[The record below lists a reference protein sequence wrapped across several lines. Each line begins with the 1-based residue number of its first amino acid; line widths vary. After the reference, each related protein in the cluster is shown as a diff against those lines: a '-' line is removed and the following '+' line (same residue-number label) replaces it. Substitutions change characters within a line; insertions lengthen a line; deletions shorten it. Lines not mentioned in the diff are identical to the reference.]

1 MDLNDSLSQLENAQL
16 VRRLTDSDLAYI
28 FKHTLTQESVYV
40 SMLKA
45 RRAEIHR
52 QVAEAMES
60 QGVDGVEQN
69 AAMLALHFERAGVDD
84 KAFTYAAL
92 AGDVASRAYAHQE
105 ALDFYARAIAIARRV
120 RKPEWNARV
129 RAVYSQRGRVLE
141 ISGDH
146 LAAMENYRAMMA
158 LAREMGDITMEADGL
173 VHLLTTEGIV
183 ANSSDPAQL
192 ERALELARQS
202 GDSELVGR
210 ALWNIGLSMRFRDPR
225 RSAGYFRQTLEHARA
240 SGLRE
245 LAAYALLDL
254 AGALQGA
261 GEWRRTNEYS
271 QEALEEFR
279 ALDNKPMIA
288 NSLGMLAEGYYAR
301 GKAEPARAAAEEGA
315 RIGYAIENPWGIGYN
330 EWVLLQLDVDAG
342 EFDRMLANAGHVI
355 EITQKLGISLF
366 VGLTHMVMGRAYVEL
381 GQLEHARSMVQ
392 AALQEL
398 ATFEIPFWFNVING
412 LDARILLLQGHFEQA
427 RAILTRLWDGTWGE
441 NSNLF
446 ELATMGPSLAELM
459 IRDSQMEEGLAFGDS
474 LIERLE
480 TEEMFMPT
488 AEMYYER
495 SLIQNALGNS
505 KQAELDLQRSLSITQ
520 RAQNR
525 LLEIRVHAALEQ
537 LYLQG
542 ADRDQAR
549 AENQHARALIQTIIG
564 NISDLALRKS
574 FLERQ
579 DVIQILNS
587 K

>member
-1 MDLNDSLSQLENAQL
+1 MD
-16 VRRLTDSDLAYI
+16 
-28 FKHTLTQESVYV
+28 
-40 SMLKA
+40 
-45 RRAEIHR
+45 
-52 QVAEAMES
+52 
-60 QGVDGVEQN
+60 
-69 AAMLALHFERAGVDD
+69 
-84 KAFTYAAL
+84 
-92 AGDVASRAYAHQE
+92 
-105 ALDFYARAIAIARRV
+105 
-120 RKPEWNARV
+120 
-129 RAVYSQRGRVLE
+129 
-141 ISGDH
+141 
-146 LAAMENYRAMMA
+146 NYRAMMA
-158 LAREMGDITMEADGL
+158 FAQEIGDITMEADGL
-173 VHLLTTEGIV
+173 VHLITTEGIV
-183 ANSSDPAQL
+183 ASSVDPDQR
-192 ERALELARQS
+192 ERALTLARQS
-202 GDSELVGR
+202 GDPELIGR
-210 ALWNIGLSMRFRDPR
+210 ALWNMGLSIRFRDAK
-225 RSAGYFRQTLEHARA
+225 RSAEYFRQTLEHARG

-271 QEALEEFR
+271 QEALDEFR

-342 EFDRMLANAGHVI
+342 EFDRTLASTGHLI

-381 GQLEHARSMVQ
+381 GQFDQARSMVQ

-398 ATFEIPFWFNVING
+398 ATFEIPFWFNVIKG
-412 LDARILLLQGHFEQA
+412 LDARILLLQGDFERA
-427 RAILTRLWDGTWGE
+427 RTILTRLWDGTWGE

-446 ELATMGPSLAELM
+446 ELATIGPCLAKLM
-459 IRDSQMEEGLAFGDS
+459 VRDSQLEEGLGFCNS

-480 TEEMFMPT
+480 TEEMFMP
-488 AEMYYER
+488 AAAMYYER

-505 KQAELDLQRSLSITQ
+505 ETAKVDLRRALSITEP
-520 RAQNR
+520 AQDR
-525 LLEIRVHAALEQ
+525 LLEIRVYAALEQ

-542 ADRDQAR
+542 ADGEHAR
-549 AENQHARALIQTIIG
+549 AENQHARALIQTILG

-579 DVIQILNS
+579 DVIQILNA